1 MNKYVLIERGS
12 RGFIEGVEVVD
23 SKLEY
28 EEFCDKLYEDKI
40 NSMKK
45 GIEDEEELRELE
57 EYLGEFSGVGEVYD
71 GYIEVGF
78 SEEEWI
84 EVYKIEN
91 SSWF

>member
-91 SSWF
+91 SS